1 MYCTFIHSF
10 SHLLLC
16 LSTQQEGSVS
26 KKLDTQQSCMLIEF
40 TDFYIMPKL
49 EEFAHDK
56 TNTLF
61 GFYEQILNILKGFQ

>member
-1 MYCTFIHSF
+1 
-10 SHLLLC
+10 
-16 LSTQQEGSVS
+16 
-26 KKLDTQQSCMLIEF
+26 MLIEF